1 MREEPFLAEQKRI
14 QDLVQAIIAS
24 DMKTNAALNVQA
36 GNPGSAQSSAGS
48 FKGPEG
54 FGNVVGVG
62 ANPVIE
68 AMNAQLEAA
77 QETNAILRE
86 IANGG
91 GASTDFTK
99 ANSSPSRASLLI
111 R

>member
-1 MREEPFLAEQKRI
+1 MNPELAEQKDV

-24 DMKTNAALNVQA
+24 DMKTNAALIRVKDSEA
-36 GNPGSAQSSAGS
+36 KPAD

-54 FGNVVGVG
+54 FSNVVGVG

-68 AMNAQLEAA
+68 AMNAQLEAT